1 MANKRAKHAQAKGL
15 VLAAASA
22 DGDELVLEVHA
33 AAGTETL
40 RVVLSGVEAAEDL
53 ASRPHSP
60 RRARGPIG
68 ASPQFGI
75 GRFDT

>member
-1 MANKRAKHAQAKGL
+1 MANKRAKHGHAKGL

-33 AAGTETL
+33 AAGAETL

-53 ASRPHSP
+53 YDALGEWLVGHLDAEDAADRS
-60 RRARGPIG
+60 A
-68 ASPQFGI
+68 A
-75 GRFDT
+75 